1 MSSDQPKVNKKLE
14 GYDAFR
20 ELFKSPKFIL
30 APMVYTIDVER
41 IFLI

>member
-1 MSSDQPKVNKKLE
+1 MSSDKPKVNRKLE

-30 APMVYTIDVER
+30 APMVNLFSIKIYAK
-41 IFLI
+41 